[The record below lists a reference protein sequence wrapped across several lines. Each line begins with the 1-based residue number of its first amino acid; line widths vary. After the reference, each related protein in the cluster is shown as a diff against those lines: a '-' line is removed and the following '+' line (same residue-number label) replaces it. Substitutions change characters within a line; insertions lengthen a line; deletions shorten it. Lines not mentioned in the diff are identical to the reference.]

1 MKNIMLNENSEFH
14 IFTYIIISELDSI
27 LNTIMT
33 MTKLMVL
40 PVKILFL
47 PLFETIKTKFWGKKE
62 FYKEVRDKRLAL

>member
-47 PLFETIKTKFWGKKE
+47 PLFETIKTIF
-62 FYKEVRDKRLAL
+62 